1 MHSPTQEPRHVS
13 LAPEQF
19 SRLVRRQVVEM
30 FSPLPI
36 RRSGQEE
43 AVSADLNPVGKP
55 LSNPVAIELPHT
67 VMSTTTSPSHLL
79 TSLPGFKR
87 RDIDPSSPPVALE
100 HGVEDFELA
109 QSIDELRVLGR
120 AAGCTG

>member
-1 MHSPTQEPRHVS
+1 M
-13 LAPEQF
+13 
-19 SRLVRRQVVEM
+19 RRKVVEM
-30 FSPLPI
+30 FSLLPI
-36 RRSGQEE
+36 RRSGQDET
-43 AVSADLNPVGKP
+43 VSADLILFGNS
-55 LSNPVAIELPHT
+55 LSNPVATVELPHI
-67 VMSTTTSPSHLL
+67 VMSTTTSCSHLL

-120 AAGCTG
+120 AADCTD